1 MTATAVSAADEIQHP
16 HKGGR
21 HPVGQPPQEGIISTT
36 GMTTTIT
43 TFMTATTMMFTTR
56 TMSVRINPATLVWDW
71 IHVPVVEEVQPAI
84 EKYNPL

>member
-21 HPVGQPPQEGIISTT
+21 HPVGTT
-36 GMTTTIT
+36 PRGHHLHNWHDHHHHHLHDRYNNDVYYANYECTY
-43 TFMTATTMMFTTR
+43 
-56 TMSVRINPATLVWDW
+56 NPATLVWDW

-84 EKYNPL
+84 EEYNPL